1 MIPWKDLDVCAR
13 GKPLTRG
20 TYPWKRALTLW
31 RLGRSVLSEASVTH
45 GGAAVSSAD
54 VAWDGWQDQP
64 PRASGTPGVT
74 RARPEKVTVRV
85 SAEELAR
92 MELLASASGE
102 SVPSRLRRKGLEG

>member
-1 MIPWKDLDVCAR
+1 MAAMIPWKDLVVTIEGNALSPGR
-13 GKPLTRG
+13 
-20 TYPWKRALTLW
+20 YPWRRAITLW
-31 RLGRSVLSEASVTH
+31 RVGRGSALVTH
-45 GGAAVSSAD
+45 EGATITPAD
-54 VAWDGWQDQP
+54 VAWNDWEDQP

-85 SAEELAR
+85 SAAELQR